1 MWSMWHLIS
10 KSDDNNS
17 DYLWLSI
24 AAVSPSTY
32 KSRIP
37 VPSQHQTLP
46 WSLSKC
52 SYHLPIDPLKD
63 KRIYSNL
70 HIQKLER
77 YICFANSF

>member
-1 MWSMWHLIS
+1 MKYVVPN

-17 DYLWLSI
+17 DYLWLSLSI

-32 KSRIP
+32 KSHIP

-46 WSLSKC
+46 LSLSKC

-63 KRIYSNL
+63 MIIYSNL
-70 HIQKLER
+70 YIQKLER
-77 YICFANSF
+77 YIYFANSF